1 MKSPSPGRRIVWR
14 SVFCLVLAA
23 GSFGV
28 ATAVSPAAQG
38 EEALLEPGRVFRDCP
53 ECPEMVVIPAG
64 SFMMGSPRDELG
76 RNKYEGPRHRV
87 TLPKPFAVGKYE
99 VTFAEWDA
107 CVADG
112 DCGGHRP
119 GDHGWGRG
127 RRPVINVGWHAA
139 QAYVNWLS
147 KKTGKRYRLPSEA
160 EWEYAARGG
169 TRASRYWGDD
179 AFGFAQCA
187 YANGA
192 DGTLKARNSKIGEV
206 APCRDGFVQTA
217 PVGSFSANPFGLH
230 DVLGNVM
237 EWVEDCW
244 NERYVGAPADGS
256 ARRSGDC
263 SRRVVR
269 GGSWVLKPWHLRSAF
284 RFWSAAGR
292 NTTIGF
298 RVARTLAP
306 RTLASLPR
314 GSRGRNSLA
323 RFFGIFE
330 TLAQGRRGRT
340 KNPWTARPAR
350 LPNPLS
356 NSIAIRR
363 DKRARQERNTPP

>member
-1 MKSPSPGRRIVWR
+1 MKNPSPRRRLVWKG
-14 SVFCLVLAA
+14 VFCLVLAA

-28 ATAVSPAAQG
+28 AAAASPAAQG
-38 EEALLEPGRVFRDCP
+38 QEALREKAERERALLEPGRVFRDCP
-53 ECPEMVVIPAG
+53 ECPEMVVVPAG

-76 RNKYEGPRHRV
+76 RNEYEGPRYRV

-112 DCGGHRP
+112 GCDGHRP
-119 GDHGWGRG
+119 GDHGRGRG
-127 RRPVINVGWHAA
+127 RRPVINVSWHAA

-147 KKTGKRYRLPSEA
+147 EKTGKRYRLPSEA

-187 YANGA
+187 HANGA

-244 NERYVGAPADGS
+244 NERYVGAPVDGS

-263 SRRVVR
+263 SRRIVR

-284 RFWSAAGR
+284 RFRSAAGR

-306 RTLASLPR
+306 RTLTSLPR
-314 GSRGRNSLA
+314 GSGGRNFLA
-323 RFFGIFE
+323 KFFEIFE
-330 TLAQGRRGRT
+330 TLSKGRRG
-340 KNPWTARPAR
+340 
-350 LPNPLS
+350 
-356 NSIAIRR
+356 
-363 DKRARQERNTPP
+363 